1 MLLILFFLNKYINT
15 EMMEGRVLINFIH
28 MMVSL
33 LLLARS
39 INGVST
45 TGDSTTRKGK
55 LDALLAQTSRET
67 QVFSLF

>member
-1 MLLILFFLNKYINT
+1 M
-15 EMMEGRVLINFIH
+15 GRWDAHQFYTYDGFI
-28 MMVSL
+28 VA
-33 LLLARS
+33 ARS

-55 LDALLAQTSRET
+55 LDSLLAQTSHET